1 MASVTRPGTT
11 SLKPSAWIR
20 ATVAYLRRSLQARYT
35 LTTVVLSG
43 IALIAVGGFLSYS
56 IGSGLY
62 TTRLDQILKDSSRAV
77 SEVQNTFSA
86 SNASDEVGLQSLMN
100 SIVPTLESSTTS
112 EPRRVA
118 LLRSPGQ
125 NTTQLLQSPISLDLD
140 TSIIPEDLKVMV
152 RQTPSKVVYQP
163 ISLPV
168 INGEH
173 PAVVVG
179 AQIEVP
185 IAGAYEL
192 YLVYDLVSAQQTLDF
207 VQSTLVF
214 GGAILIMLIGGV
226 AYYVSTRVVTPVRV
240 AVEAAELLAAGALD
254 KRLAVKGE
262 DIIANLAKSFNSMA
276 ASIQGQIGA
285 LNRLS
290 KMQQR
295 FVSDVSHELRTPLT
309 TIKLSVAILDQQ
321 RDELPANAI
330 RSLDTLSGQISRFEA
345 LLSDLLEISRY
356 DAGAVTA
363 EFETIDVNGV
373 VGMAL
378 SHIEPLATANGCR
391 LVTKIPSGQVLA
403 EIDSRRIER
412 VIRNL
417 LSNAIEHGEGKPV
430 EVAVGQSDTAVA
442 ITVSDNGVGMTRTE
456 VDRVFDRFWRAD
468 PSRKRTVGGTGLGLA
483 IATEDTNLHN
493 GWLQAT
499 AAPNEGST
507 FRLTL
512 PKKQGVLFTQSPL
525 PLGTKKAASSK
536 KAAK

>member
-1 MASVTRPGTT
+1 LATKPVNPKLRFT
-11 SLKPSAWIR
+11 SPIR
-20 ATVAYLRRSLQARYT
+20 AFVGYLQRSLQARYT
-35 LTTVVLSG
+35 FVTVALSG
-43 IALIAVGGFLSYS
+43 VALVAVGGFLSYS
-56 IGSGLY
+56 IGSGLFS
-62 TTRLDQILKDSSRAV
+62 TRLDQILSDSSRSV

-86 SNASDEVGLQSLMN
+86 SSATDEVGLQSLMN

-125 NTTQLLQSPISLDLD
+125 TTTQVLQSPISLDLD
-140 TSIIPEDLKVMV
+140 TSVIPEDLKVKV
-152 RQTPSKVVYQP
+152 RATPGKVVFQS

-185 IAGAYEL
+185 IAGLYEL

-214 GGAILIMLIGGV
+214 GGAILLILIGGV
-226 AYYVSTRVVTPVRV
+226 AYYVTTRMVNPVRV
-240 AVEAAELLAAGALD
+240 AVEAAEELAAGALEN
-254 KRLAVKGE
+254 RLTVKGQ
-262 DIIANLAKSFNSMA
+262 DIIANLARSFNTMA
-276 ASIQGQIGA
+276 GSIEGQIGA

-321 RDELPANAI
+321 RDELPENAI
-330 RSLDTLSGQISRFEA
+330 RSLDTLQSQLNRFEA
-345 LLSDLLEISRY
+345 LLADLLEISRY

-363 EFETIDVNGV
+363 EFEMTDLNGV

-378 SHIEPLATANGCR
+378 SHIEPLAQAKNCE
-391 LVTKIPSGQVLA
+391 LNIDIPAGPVLA
-403 EIDSRRIER
+403 EIDARRIER

-417 LSNAIEHGEGKPV
+417 LSNAIEHGEGKPI
-430 EVAVGQSDTAVA
+430 EVAVGESDSAVA
-442 ITVSDNGVGMTRTE
+442 VTITDHGIGMTRSE
-456 VDRVFDRFWRAD
+456 LDRVFDRFWRAD
-468 PSRKRTVGGTGLGLA
+468 PARKRTVGGTGLGLA
-483 IATEDTNLHN
+483 IATEDANLHN

-499 AAPNEGST
+499 AKPNEGST

-512 PKKQGVLFTQSPL
+512 PKRQGVLFTQSPL
-525 PLGTKKAASSK
+525 PLGNAFNSGKKESK
-536 KAAK
+536 A

>member
-1 MASVTRPGTT
+1 M
-11 SLKPSAWIR
+11 R
-20 ATVAYLRRSLQARYT
+20 AVIAYLRRSLQARYT

-43 IALIAVGGFLSYS
+43 VALIAVGGFLSYS

-100 SIVPTLESSTTS
+100 SIVPALESSTTS

-125 NTTQLLQSPISLDLD
+125 NTTQILQSPISLDLD

-152 RQTPSKVVYQP
+152 RQTANKVVYQP

-179 AQIEVP
+179 SQIEVP
-185 IAGAYEL
+185 IAGSYEL

-214 GGAILIMLIGGV
+214 GGAILIILIGGV
-226 AYYVSTRVVTPVRV
+226 AFFVSTRIVTPVRV

-254 KRLAVKGE
+254 KRLTVKGE

-330 RSLDTLSGQISRFEA
+330 RSLDTLSSQISRFEA

-363 EFETIDVNGV
+363 EFEMVDINGV

-378 SHIEPLATANGCR
+378 SHIEPLAAANGCR
-391 LVTKIPSGQVLA
+391 LVTKIPSGQVMA
-403 EIDSRRIER
+403 EIDARRIER
-412 VIRNL
+412 VLRNL
-417 LSNAIEHGEGKPV
+417 LSNAIEHGDGKPV
-430 EVAVGQSDTAVA
+430 EIAVGQSDNAVA
-442 ITVSDNGVGMTRTE
+442 ITVSDNGVGMSRSE

-468 PSRKRTVGGTGLGLA
+468 PSRKRTTGGTGLGLA

-525 PLGTKKAASSK
+525 PLGTKKASSAKKASSVT

>member
-1 MASVTRPGTT
+1 MAWATRPGIL
-11 SLKPSAWIR
+11 SLKPAALVR
-20 ATVAYLRRSLQARYT
+20 AVIAYLRRSLQARYT

-43 IALIAVGGFLSYS
+43 LALIAVGGFLAYS

-100 SIVPTLESSTTS
+100 SIVPALESSTTS

-125 NTTQLLQSPISLDLD
+125 NTTQILQSPISLDLD

-152 RQTPSKVVYQP
+152 RQTANKVVYQP

-179 AQIEVP
+179 SQIEVP
-185 IAGAYEL
+185 IAGSYEL

-214 GGAILIMLIGGV
+214 GGAILIILIGGV
-226 AYYVSTRVVTPVRV
+226 AFFVSTRVVTPVRV

-254 KRLAVKGE
+254 KRLSVKGE

-330 RSLDTLSGQISRFEA
+330 RSLDTLSSQISRFEA

-363 EFETIDVNGV
+363 EFEMVDINGV

-378 SHIEPLATANGCR
+378 SHIEPLAAANGCR
-391 LVTKIPSGQVLA
+391 LVTKIPSGQVMA
-403 EIDSRRIER
+403 EIDARRIER
-412 VIRNL
+412 VLRNL
-417 LSNAIEHGEGKPV
+417 LSNAIEHGDGKPV
-430 EVAVGQSDTAVA
+430 EIAVGQSDTAVA
-442 ITVSDNGVGMTRTE
+442 ITVSDNGVGMSRSE

-468 PSRKRTVGGTGLGLA
+468 PSRKRTTGGTGLGLA

-507 FRLTL
+507 FRLTI

-525 PLGTKKAASSK
+525 PLGTKKASNAK